1 MIMSAHYDR
10 FTLMN
15 NLTKEEKKMDKVNE
29 AIEALQNA
37 NKVLTEMF
45 GIDEENN

>member
-1 MIMSAHYDR
+1 MTTSD
-10 FTLMN
+10 
-15 NLTKEEKKMDKVNE
+15 MDKINE

-37 NKVLTEMF
+37 NKALAEMF

>member
-1 MIMSAHYDR
+1 MEI
-10 FTLMN
+10 N
-15 NLTKEEKKMDKVNE
+15 NIDKVNE

-37 NKVLTEMF
+37 NKVLVEMF

>member
-1 MIMSAHYDR
+1 MTTANI
-10 FTLMN
+10 
-15 NLTKEEKKMDKVNE
+15 DKINE

-37 NKVLTEMF
+37 NKVLVEMF